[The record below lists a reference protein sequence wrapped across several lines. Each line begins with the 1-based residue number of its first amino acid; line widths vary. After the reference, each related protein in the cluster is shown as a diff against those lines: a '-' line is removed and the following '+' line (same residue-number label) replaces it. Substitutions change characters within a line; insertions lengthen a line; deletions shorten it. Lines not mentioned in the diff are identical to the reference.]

1 MSDQNY
7 KPSGELQGDTKPM
20 PNRGTSMGFTHVGND
35 TYGFDVSVNA
45 INRMGSAHEAGDPPE
60 MCYPPGDV
68 DRFNASGHASPD
80 PGTEFSADSDPVMK
94 DRADNPKG
102 L

>member
-20 PNRGTSMGFTHVGND
+20 PNRGTSSGMVPGSN
-35 TYGFDVSVNA
+35 YGASMDVNA
-45 INRMGSAHEAGDPPE
+45 TNSMGSAHLAPDPME
-60 MCYPPGDV
+60 MCRPPGDTS
-68 DRFNASGHASPD
+68 RFVSSGHSSPND
-80 PGTEFSADSDPVMK
+80 GGAAVNGDSDPVDK

>member
-20 PNRGTSMGFTHVGND
+20 PNRGTSSGMVPGSN
-35 TYGFDVSVNA
+35 YGASMDVNA
-45 INRMGSAHEAGDPPE
+45 TNSMGSAHLAPDPME
-60 MCYPPGDV
+60 MCCPPGDG
-68 DRFNASGHASPD
+68 RFVARGHSTTSPGGALSG
-80 PGTEFSADSDPVMK
+80 ADSDAMMDVTPE
-94 DRADNPKG
+94 DPKG